1 MDTALFSLYAIYY
14 TFSIAYPQ
22 EHKDIFLYIDSV
34 LVGMQTATN
43 RISLQRFVKT
53 VKSLI

>member
-1 MDTALFSLYAIYY
+1 MDTVLFSLYAIYY